1 MAVQYTKR
9 LRVGCEFE
17 AMHLAIANRLE
28 DQQVRRSLQQIC
40 LILSHVLTSYRLS
53 IAEELLLIQ
62 NVNRRTRGLVE

>member
-1 MAVQYTKR
+1 
-9 LRVGCEFE
+9 
-17 AMHLAIANRLE
+17 MHLAIANRLE